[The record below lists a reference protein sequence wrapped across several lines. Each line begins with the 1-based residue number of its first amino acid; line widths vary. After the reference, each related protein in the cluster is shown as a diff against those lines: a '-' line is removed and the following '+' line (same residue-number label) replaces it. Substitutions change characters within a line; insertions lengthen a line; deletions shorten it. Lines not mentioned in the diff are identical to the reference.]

1 MKIIPLFSTPCYIEN
16 IERINHKNI
25 IQKLEKVE
33 YDVVGSNNAM
43 MSKSDHI
50 LDDHL
55 FFKLKEK
62 ILEKFDNFIY
72 NHLNFE
78 NIKFYINN
86 SWVNLHCPGHWG
98 QVHYHPN
105 SFYSGVYYPQKIDQ
119 ETGFITFSCP
129 DTYPTYISTNI
140 DPKIKEYNIINSR
153 KWSISLEEGDVM
165 FFPSHLLHEV
175 TQNLSSDQK
184 RFSIAF
190 NFWIDEFIDERRSK
204 YLKIK

>member
-1 MKIIPLFSTPCYIEN
+1 MKIIPLFSTPCYVSN
-16 IERINHKNI
+16 
-25 IQKLEKVE
+25 LEKISHRSIIDKLKKIE

-50 LDDHL
+50 LDDPL
-55 FFKLKEK
+55 FFELKK
-62 ILEKFDNFIY
+62 SILSEFENFIY
-72 NHLNFE
+72 NHLNFQ

-86 SWVNLHCPGHWG
+86 SWGNVHLYGHWG
-98 QVHYHPN
+98 QSHFHPN
-105 SFYSGVYYPQKIDQ
+105 SFYSGVYYPQKIT
-119 ETGFITFSCP
+119 EENGVIIFNCP

-140 DPKIKEYNIINSR
+140 DPQIKEYNIINSR
-153 KWSISLEEGDVM
+153 KWSFSLEEGDII

-175 TQNLSSDQK
+175 TKNLTDKK

-190 NFWIDEFIDERRSK
+190 NFWIEEFVDERRSK